1 MRLDTYKE
9 YLLKHG
15 NNLAEVKRNQSDY
28 TIDYTFTRDPNYK
41 RVYILTKDG
50 WKYEDVKYQFHS
62 ASSILKDA
70 VDYYVQFRPGIHY
83 PIGSYIIIPD
93 DTTHDLNLSED
104 ELKNPFTQPVE
115 DRKQW
120 WIIVGRND
128 ASAYVRYMV
137 LKCNWNFRWILN
149 GKILEVFG
157 CIRNANSY
165 TSGAWTAD
173 YSTTL
178 DNLSGCWI
186 PDTYH
191 VYSDQLSTLGLCD
204 TRTIHYDQRF
214 MITNNII
221 NPKCYR
227 VTKVVDMVPQGIIK
241 LSIKQDDFDSKRDC
255 PELLL
260 CNYYEE
266 EGKVNV
272 DIEPSGDVGSNSIK
286 YMTTNED
293 FELIESSEELLL
305 RIGITSYFE
314 SSMDSTLPLE
324 WKLDLI
330 GDFSDEDIAY
340 YCNLLKVTKFDNKTI
355 SIKPSKAKSLIGK
368 RFNLSVCDTSGNYYS
383 SIELEVGE

>member
-1 MRLDTYKE
+1 MKLDTYKN
-9 YLLKHG
+9 YLQKHG
-15 NNLAEVKRNQSDY
+15 NNLSEVKKKQSDY
-28 TIDYTFTRDPNYK
+28 IIDRTFTRDPNYK

-70 VDYYVQFRPGIHY
+70 VDYYVQFRPGVHY

-93 DTTHDLNLSED
+93 DPSNELNLTEE
-104 ELKNPFTQPVE
+104 ELENPFKQDVSNRT
-115 DRKQW
+115 QW
-120 WIIVGRND
+120 WLIVGRNN
-128 ASAYVRYMV
+128 ATSYVRYMV
-137 LKCNWNFRWILN
+137 LKCNWNFKWILN

-173 YSTTL
+173 YSTSL

-186 PDTYH
+186 PDTHYI
-191 VYSDQLSTLGLCD
+191 YSDKLSELGLCD

-241 LSIKQDDFDSKRDC
+241 LSIKQDDFDPNRDC
-255 PELLL
+255 PELML

-266 EGKVNV
+266 EGMLNV
-272 DIEPSGDVGSNSIK
+272 DIDSTDTGENSIVF
-286 YMTTNED
+286 MTVDEN
-293 FELIESSEELLL
+293 FELVESSEEPLLQ
-305 RIGITSYFE
+305 IGKSSYFKSE
-314 SSMDSTLPLE
+314 IDSPNVIE
-324 WKLDLI
+324 WDI
-330 GDFSDEDIAY
+330 HIVGDYSDDENDY
-340 YCNLLKVTKFDNKTI
+340 YCNLIKITRFDNTTV
-355 SIKPSKAKSLIGK
+355 SVKPSKAGSIIGK
-368 RFNLSVCDTSGNYYS
+368 RFNLSVCDTNGDYYS
-383 SIELEVGE
+383 SIELEVKE